1 MATVKDLIEEAG
13 GTAKEA
19 VEAAKTR
26 YLDQVRGILRDLT
39 RLKFSERQGVETQHT
54 SVPIRVVPGMP
65 KALEPIANDELPSG
79 ERLGIETIGLW
90 ANEITSLASVA
101 EKLQPLTV

>member
-1 MATVKDLIEEAG
+1 MATVKQLIEEAG
-13 GTAKEA
+13 ERAKAA
-19 VEAAKTR
+19 VESAKTR

-54 SVPIRVVPGMP
+54 SVPIKVVPGKP
-65 KALEPIANDELPSG
+65 KALEPIANDQLPSG
-79 ERLGIETIGLW
+79 EKLGVETIGLW

-101 EKLQPLTV
+101 ESNRSW